1 MWQKFKGEGPNTF
14 WNILQMQNRH
24 RLAYIVVKIIKIS
37 QMNAAFKENI
47 KYKI

>member
-1 MWQKFKGEGPNTF
+1 
-14 WNILQMQNRH
+14 MQNRH
-24 RLAYIVVKIIKIS
+24 CLAYIVAKIIKIF